1 MTTGDLRSG
10 DQSEIA
16 EETRVLYERLCRVS
30 SKLPLFAR
38 LASRRKDKDLSRAV
52 RFLAP
57 RMKLTDKGVVS
68 AAYFLPVVLGFTMV
82 WFMSFIRIGFLAAVS
97 LSAIAAIVVYYLVIS
112 YPVSLMNSYRIG
124 LSEEADVVF
133 EQFLLVFQS
142 GGTLFDAIEMVA
154 QSDHPYLSK
163 AFQNVLQKISDG
175 VPPET
180 CIAELARDQPSEDLR
195 RYLLAVISSL
205 ERKTDLLEL
214 LSGESFE
221 ADLALRQKN
230 LELES
235 RLLIVS
241 ALTTYIP
248 MMFVLAASL
257 AGYVTNPLIVLAA
270 PMFIGLSVLLRSRF
284 SIQFS
289 AYFDR
294 PRKSGPL
301 APSQKE
307 IVAEYDEFLDF
318 LMLLGERLRTG
329 DTLERALPAV
339 RDQVGPEVQR
349 LIDPAIGSVYWRS
362 LSTKEAMSIA
372 AGLALGQR
380 VSRMMGIISLMCE
393 TSALQAGERLTQIA
407 ARLIKRSAVAKERDS
422 ILAAQ
427 KLKVYLLN
435 FTSSV
440 VLGLLTSLSPFLFI
454 GGLLSG
460 GPGWGMDGHTLLEM
474 LPLVLTLVMTT
485 VSTGFQNTK
494 MVGGGHPWLAGLVCC
509 MLYAAAFA
517 LSSVVL
523 GLA

>member
-1 MTTGDLRSG
+1 
-10 DQSEIA
+10 
-16 EETRVLYERLCRVS
+16 LYERLCRAS

-38 LASRRKDKDLSRAV
+38 LASKRKDKDLSRAV

-57 RMKLTDKGVVS
+57 RMELTEKGVVS
-68 AAYFLPVVLGFTMV
+68 AAYFLPVFLGLAMV
-82 WFMSFIRIGFLAAVS
+82 WFLSFIKVGLLVAVS
-97 LSAIAAIVVYYLVIS
+97 LSGIAAIVVYYAVVS

-133 EQFLLVFQS
+133 EQFVLVFQS

-154 QSDHPYLSK
+154 QSDHPLLSK
-163 AFQNVLQKISDG
+163 AFQHILQKISDG

-180 CIAELARDQPSEDLR
+180 SIAELARDQPSEDLR

-241 ALTTYIP
+241 ALTTYVP

-270 PMFIGLSVLLRSRF
+270 PLFIGLSVLFRSRF
-284 SIQFS
+284 SSQFS

-294 PRKSGPL
+294 PREPGPL
-301 APSQKE
+301 APDQKE

-339 RDQVGPEVQR
+339 RDQVGPEIQR
-349 LIDPAIGSVYWRS
+349 LIDPAIESVYWRS
-362 LSTKEAMSIA
+362 FSTKEAMSIA

-380 VSRMMGIISLMCE
+380 VSRMMRIISLMCE

-427 KLKVYLLN
+427 RLKVYLLN

-460 GPGWGMDGHTLLEM
+460 GPGWGMGEHTLPEM
-474 LPLVLTLVMTT
+474 LPLVLTLVTT
-485 VSTGFQNTK
+485 TMSTGLQNTK
-494 MVGGGHPWLAGLVCC
+494 MVGGAHPWLVSLVCC
-509 MLYAAAFA
+509 LLYTVAFA

-523 GLA
+523 GVA